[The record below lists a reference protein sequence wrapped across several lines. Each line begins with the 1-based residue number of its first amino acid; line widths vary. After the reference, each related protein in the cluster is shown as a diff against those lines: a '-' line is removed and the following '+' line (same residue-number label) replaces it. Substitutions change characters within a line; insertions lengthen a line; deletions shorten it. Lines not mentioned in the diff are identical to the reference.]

1 MKKYYVIVLALV
13 TVAACNSNDDKQSD
27 KASEK
32 TKADS
37 TASINVTVPDTT
49 SGTELLSGTFEIT
62 DYEKDNVKIEL
73 PKSTT
78 RFTRKGEVFRSD
90 GNSFNYTI
98 KGDSILFLIDK
109 RNIMSRSKIEFLDP
123 ARSSFIMKN
132 SVQKTEFIYKK
143 IN

>member
-1 MKKYYVIVLALV
+1 MV

-27 KASEK
+27 KAPEK

-37 TASINVTVPDTT
+37 TANINIAVPDTT
-49 SGTELLSGTFEIT
+49 TGIGLLSGTFEIT
-62 DYEKDNVKIEL
+62 DYKKDNVKIEL

-78 RFTRKGEVFRSD
+78 QFTRKGDVIRSD
-90 GNSFNYTI
+90 GNSFLYKI
-98 KGDSILFLIDK
+98 KGDSILFLLDAK
-109 RNIMSRSKIEFLDP
+109 NIMSRSKIEFLNPDK
-123 ARSSFIMKN
+123 SSFIMKN